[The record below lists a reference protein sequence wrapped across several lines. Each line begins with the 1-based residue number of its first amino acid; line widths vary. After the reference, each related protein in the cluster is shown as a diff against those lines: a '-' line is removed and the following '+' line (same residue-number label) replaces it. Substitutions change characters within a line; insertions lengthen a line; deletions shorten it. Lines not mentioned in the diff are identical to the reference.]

1 MLPYKWGA
9 EHSGVL
15 SARHTAG
22 LQQNHAFPPTSLC
35 SIHLFFHPFFPA
47 FYTRKLRLPG
57 PVPTPRAADSALCS
71 GGCSLEGGAS
81 LQGWLNALGMLFR
94 QGHTETMPVWAWWWF
109 LYDHCPSVC
118 FLLPPTPSTPNWT
131 QGL

>member
-9 EHSGVL
+9 EHSGEP

-22 LQQNHAFPPTSLC
+22 LQQNRAPPF
-35 SIHLFFHPFFPA
+35 SIPSIFS
-47 FYTRKLRLPG
+47 FYTRKLRLLG

-71 GGCSLEGGAS
+71 GGCSLEWGAS

-94 QGHTETMPVWAWWWF
+94 QGYTETMPVWAW
-109 LYDHCPSVC
+109 
-118 FLLPPTPSTPNWT
+118 
-131 QGL
+131 